1 MRGTSHDSLISQ
13 LKQKLERFRQDME
26 TQSVRH
32 PFKTTLPFLGIT
44 AVVLSGA
51 ILVSSCTLCYTV
63 DAQGQSVSY
72 FQGEETYTKA
82 VSQAEARASKILDT
96 EYSFTED
103 VTVRTTLAPKDQL
116 ESTTQVADSIMDII
130 PELEHVYTLWV
141 DGVMVGA
148 AENADAINEA
158 LTLVKE
164 HYATPETLSMTV
176 DSQVNLR
183 YEYVSAET
191 GTLTAQEL
199 ADLLLEEIPQTF
211 PYTVQEGDTLEGL
224 LERFGMTQERLQELN
239 PEANLEAQ
247 VTAMGMELSD
257 PAASGEEDMAD
268 LAEIWAAEFGT
279 PLEVG
284 MELTIEQ
291 TCPRLVVSTVEEQTL
306 ARSVTPELQT
316 QPDATMFTGE
326 QRIIQEGVAGEE
338 AVLARV
344 VKRCGVPVAST
355 DLSAVTTTEAV
366 PLIVGTGTQPKPQ
379 LPDGCLFL
387 WPVRGPITSDYGYRF
402 IFGET
407 NFHRGVDIAAP
418 SGTAINAAADG
429 VVTFA
434 GEKGTY
440 GNLVIVSHQ
449 NGFMTYYAH
458 CSKLL
463 VDVGETVTQGQPV
476 AAVGS
481 TGRSTGPHLHFE
493 VRYQNSPI
501 DPLLYLPG
509 ENNAPARTEVP
520 EEKAEETTEP
530 EKVVTPEPPAAPE
543 PPAKPEIPTAPEEP
557 VEPETPTDG
566 TEETA
571 PTEGS
576 PPPNVTAESFQVPEA
591 EP

>member
-13 LKQKLERFRQDME
+13 LKQKLESYPRTLE
-26 TQSVRH
+26 EKSAAH
-32 PFKTTLPFLGIT
+32 PFRTSLPFLGIT

-72 FQGEETYTKA
+72 FQGAETYTKA
-82 VSQAEARASKILDT
+82 VSQAEARTSKILDT
-96 EYSFTED
+96 EYSFNEE

-116 ESTTQVADSIMDII
+116 ESTTQVADSIMEII

-148 AENADAINEA
+148 AQDWDTINEA

-164 HYATPETLSMTV
+164 HYATPETLSITV

-183 YEYVSAET
+183 YEYVSADT
-191 GTLTAQEL
+191 GALTAQEL

-224 LERFGMTQERLQELN
+224 LERFGMTQERLQALN
-239 PEANLEAQ
+239 PEADLEAQ
-247 VTAMGMELSD
+247 VTAMGIELSD
-257 PAASGEEDMAD
+257 SAASAEEDMAD

-279 PLEVG
+279 PLEAG

-306 ARSVTPELQT
+306 TRSVTPELQT

-326 QRIIQEGVAGEE
+326 QRIIQEGTAGEE

-344 VKRCGVPVAST
+344 VKRCGVTVAST

-366 PLIVGTGTQPKPQ
+366 PLIVGTGAQPKPQ

-429 VVTFA
+429 VVLFA

-449 NGFMTYYAH
+449 NGFVTYYAH

-463 VDVGETVTQGQPV
+463 VEAGETVTQGQPV

-520 EEKAEETTEP
+520 EAEAEETTEP
-530 EKVVTPEPPAAPE
+530 EKVAPPETPAVPEPSAQPE
-543 PPAKPEIPTAPEEP
+543 VPTAPEEP
-557 VEPETPTDG
+557 VEPETPTEG
-566 TEETA
+566 RENVA

-576 PPPNVTAESFQVPEA
+576 APPNVTAESSQVPEA
-591 EP
+591 EQ